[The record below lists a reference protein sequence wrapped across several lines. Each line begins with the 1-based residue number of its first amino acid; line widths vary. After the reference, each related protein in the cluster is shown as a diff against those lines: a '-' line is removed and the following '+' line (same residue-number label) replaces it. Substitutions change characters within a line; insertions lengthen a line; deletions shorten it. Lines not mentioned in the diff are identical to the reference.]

1 MTSDK
6 LRNEP
11 VTMMFTESVKLG
23 KTSEY
28 ETWSEGVL
36 GGAKEFKGYL
46 GSDVIRPEE
55 SSLQEYITLV
65 RFDTCLNLKAWR
77 ESVSLADWQ
86 KKLPEMLIGSPHKQE
101 ASGLDLWFNRP
112 NTPQKLKEPPF
123 WKQVIIGVI
132 CVYPLVMLLNWL
144 LGPPMNAFPREIAI
158 LVNVVIL
165 SSLLTYPVMPWITRL
180 LRVWLYPK

>member
-1 MTSDK
+1 VASDN

-11 VTMMFTESVKLG
+11 VTMMFTERVKLD
-23 KTSEY
+23 KTKEY

-36 GGAKEFKGYL
+36 GGVREFTGYL
-46 GSDVIRPEE
+46 GADVIRPEE

-77 ESVSLADWQ
+77 ESQNLADWQ
-86 KKLPEMLIGSPHKQE
+86 KKLPELLVGDPHKQE
-101 ASGLDLWFNRP
+101 ASGLELWFDRP
-112 NTPQKLKEPPF
+112 TTPQKLKEPPF

-132 CVYPLVMLLNWL
+132 CVYPLVLLLNWL
-144 LGPPMNAFPREIAI
+144 LGPPMDVFPREIAT

-165 SSLLTYPVMPWITRL
+165 SSLLTYPVMPWVTRL
-180 LRVWLYPK
+180 LRAWLYPK